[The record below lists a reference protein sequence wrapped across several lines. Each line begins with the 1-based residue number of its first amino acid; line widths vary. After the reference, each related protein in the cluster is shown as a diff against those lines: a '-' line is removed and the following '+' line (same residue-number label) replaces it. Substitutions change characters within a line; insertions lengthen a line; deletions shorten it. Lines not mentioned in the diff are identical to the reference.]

1 MYIFGFFI
9 LLRYLSA
16 FLPYSIFAAAV
27 TVAIAEY
34 RSSVEVSSINTSSS
48 IDCLNK
54 ADTDLDLRRLSV
66 FID

>member
-16 FLPYSIFAAAV
+16 FLPYSVLAAAV
-27 TVAIAEY
+27 LVTSAEY
-34 RSSVEVSSINTSSS
+34 RSSVEVSSTNASSS

-54 ADTDLDLRRLSV
+54 ADIDLDLRCLSV